1 MLSAYNENVWNDE
14 KEPMHE
20 RIKSLHDSGKV
31 YRTSA
36 KLLNKI
42 KRLLKTCIQK
52 KSTLKRLSTCFIT
65 VLLKTVA

>member
-52 KSTLKRLSTCFIT
+52 KST
-65 VLLKTVA
+65 